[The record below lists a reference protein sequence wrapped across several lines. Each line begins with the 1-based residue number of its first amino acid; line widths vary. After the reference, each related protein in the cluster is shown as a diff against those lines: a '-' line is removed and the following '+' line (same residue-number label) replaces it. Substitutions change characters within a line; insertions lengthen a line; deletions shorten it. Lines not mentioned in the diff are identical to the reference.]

1 MSDAPSAADAPD
13 GTGVRLAVVTSRFNE
28 PITDAMRR
36 AALDAAAEL
45 GCDVVIDERVPGV
58 YDLPLVVDAALGRDH
73 VDAAVALGAIVTG
86 ETGHDELIGHAAGQE
101 LTRIAVRRAKP
112 VGLGVTGPRQTR
124 DQAEARVARATDAV
138 RAAVAQCRTLRR
150 LDEDKS

>member
-1 MSDAPSAADAPD
+1 MSDEPGDDDALD
-13 GTGVRLAVVTSRFNE
+13 GTGVRLAVLTSRFNE
-28 PITDAMRR
+28 SITDAMRR

-45 GCDVVIDERVPGV
+45 GCDVVVDERAPGV
-58 YDLPLVVDAALGRDH
+58 YDLPLLVDAALGRNH

-124 DQAEARVARATDAV
+124 GQAQARVARAADAV
-138 RAAVAQCRTLRR
+138 RAAVAQLRTLRA
-150 LDEDKS
+150 LDEEKN